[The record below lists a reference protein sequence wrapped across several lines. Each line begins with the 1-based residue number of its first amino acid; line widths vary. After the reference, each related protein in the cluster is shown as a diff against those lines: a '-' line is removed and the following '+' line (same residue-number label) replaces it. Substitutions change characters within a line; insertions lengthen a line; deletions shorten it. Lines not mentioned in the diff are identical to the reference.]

1 MTFADI
7 TGLDD
12 IKKILI
18 GAVKSNHS
26 AHALL
31 FLGKSG
37 SANLALALAYA
48 TYVNCE
54 NKLEHDACG
63 TCTSCVKMNK
73 FIHPDFH
80 FLMPTA
86 GKIDGDAEYAK
97 VLADWRS
104 FLHNNPYSNHIEW
117 GQQIGADNKQLGIK
131 IEEARKMVAN
141 LTLKSFEG
149 EYKIALIWLP
159 EFMNNAAANMLL
171 KTLEEPAEKTLFLLV
186 SNDVEKLIVTIISR
200 CQPIY
205 VRDFEDAE
213 IKTYLTKQLQIDETT
228 ANKATYLANG
238 NMLHALEYLKQD
250 TSSDNHIALFR
261 DWMRLCF
268 NYQANIKDLITFSDK
283 MQSLGREELKN
294 FLVASIQFFNEAI
307 LKKFTGE
314 QLVRLKDEELDFIT
328 KFSGVVNENN
338 IELIVAE
345 LNKAH
350 YHIERNAIGS
360 LIMLDLSFKLGQY
373 LRVS

>member
-1 MTFADI
+1 MTFAEI
-7 TGLDD
+7 TGLED

-31 FLGKSG
+31 FLGRSG

-54 NKLEHDACG
+54 NKQENDSCG
-63 TCTSCVKMNK
+63 TCPSCVKMNK

-97 VLADWRS
+97 TLTDWRS
-104 FLHNNPYSNHIEW
+104 FLLNNTYSNHIEW
-117 GQQIGADNKQLGIK
+117 GQQLGADNKQLGIK

-141 LTLKSFEG
+141 LTLKAFEG

-205 VRDFEDAE
+205 VRDFEDSE
-213 IKTYLTKQLQIDETT
+213 IKTYLTQKLQIDDAT
-228 ANKATYLANG
+228 ASKATYLANG
-238 NMLHALEYLKQD
+238 NLLHALEYLQQD
-250 TSSDNHIALFR
+250 SSSDNYITLFR

-268 NYQANIKDLITFSDK
+268 NYQANIKDLISFSDK
-283 MQSLGREELKN
+283 MQTSGREELKN
-294 FLVASIQFFNEAI
+294 FLFASIQFFNEAL
-307 LKKFTGE
+307 LKKYTGE
-314 QLVRLKDEELDFIT
+314 QLVRLKDEELDFIN
-328 KFSGVVNENN
+328 KFSSVVTENN
-338 IELIVAE
+338 IEAIVNE

-350 YHIERNAIGS
+350 YYIERNAIGS
-360 LIMLDLSFKLGQY
+360 LIMLDLSFKLGQL
-373 LRVS
+373 LRIS